1 MGRKTGWNWRG
12 YSNVWNFCRCYR
24 LKLGSVRDCLLLNF
38 FATEDWKKSTLQ
50 IFLVRAVD
58 FALGFPETGWSEF
71 HALELSA
78 DDWMVTQKDPA
89 PNLAKTG

>member
-1 MGRKTGWNWRG
+1 MGRKMEWNG
-12 YSNVWNFCRCYR
+12 KGASNVRNFCRCYQ
-24 LKLGSVRDCLLLNF
+24 LLGSGRDCLLLNF

-50 IFLVRAVD
+50 ILLVRAVD

-78 DDWMVTQKDPA
+78 DGWMVTQKDPA